1 MATYSTSKS
10 NVKSQSIAFSPGGG
24 KATLTVG
31 FPDHLPL
38 MSSMISR
45 QPIGALELFSGAG
58 GLGCTAAIN
67 NSRSNI
73 KNNLAF
79 QLNHVT
85 VLRTRVL
92 PDLQWEIEVTYDSV
106 DCGAVNYD
114 SADFGSV
121 IHGLAAMLP
130 VGVTDRAVSS
140 VGIPNPTK

>member
-10 NVKSQSIAFSPGGG
+10 NVKSQSIAFSPRGGR
-24 KATLTVG
+24 ATLTVG
-31 FPDHLPL
+31 FPDHLAL

-45 QPIGALELFSGAG
+45 QPIGVLELFSGAG
-58 GLGCTAAIN
+58 GPGCTTAIN

-85 VLRTRVL
+85 VLGTRPL
-92 PDLQWEIEVTYDSV
+92 PDFQWEIDVTYDSV

-114 SADFGSV
+114 SANFGSV
-121 IHGLAAMLP
+121 SHGLAAMLP
-130 VGVTDRAVSS
+130 AGVTNRAVTTN
-140 VGIPNPTK
+140 GIPNPTK